1 MGHHLSTVPRDH
13 EKPGHEKPPPHF
25 YLISNIISITIIFTT
40 VSVTFI
46 IIILI
51 VIKRLSLPVGYVNA
65 GLNMDGDTYINVCE
79 DDIYQNVPEIS
90 QTHPHSDHKVAKKPL
105 PTVRETIQVRNEV
118 QLEK

>member
-1 MGHHLSTVPRDH
+1 
-13 EKPGHEKPPPHF
+13 
-25 YLISNIISITIIFTT
+25 
-40 VSVTFI
+40 
-46 IIILI
+46 
-51 VIKRLSLPVGYVNA
+51 
-65 GLNMDGDTYINVCE
+65 MDGDTYINVCE